1 MKRTLPIEKKLNENE
16 PSKRSERESQQ
27 LIDPST
33 ATNKRPQKVQ
43 KSSQE
48 SNHELKAIRERLKR
62 DVLAYKDDI
71 VSSGI
76 YADDNY
82 QYRHIILPKEIAA
95 YLPHAKDKILLKEHE
110 YRRLGIDISSGW
122 EHYMTYQPEPH
133 ILLLRRTH
141 ELASKLKKERDEY
154 IAKKKREK
162 EAAERAKAGAAQPS
176 SDNNAPESSTISTTS
191 APEKTT
197 RRRKP
202 TTTTTV
208 TGTTEGQQETKDNQA

>member
-1 MKRTLPIEKKLNENE
+1 MKRTLPIEKKLNEKE
-16 PSKRSERESQQ
+16 LSKRPERGYQQ
-27 LIDPST
+27 PIGPSA

-43 KSSQE
+43 KTGQV
-48 SNHELKAIRERLKR
+48 SNPEVKAVRERLKR
-62 DVLAYKDDI
+62 DVSAYREDI

-95 YLPHAKDKILLKEHE
+95 YLPHPKDKVLLKEHE
-110 YRRLGIDISSGW
+110 YRRLGIDITSGW
-122 EHYMTYQPEPH
+122 EHYMIYQPEPH

-141 ELASKLKKERDEY
+141 EVAKKVKKERDEH
-154 IAKKKREK
+154 IAKKQKEK
-162 EAAERAKAGAAQPS
+162 EAEQRAKAESTQPP
-176 SDNNAPESSTISTTS
+176 SDNNAPESSTIATSS

-202 TTTTTV
+202 TTTTATA
-208 TGTTEGQQETKDNQA
+208 EGQQETKDNQA